1 MNPRH
6 FFAVTAFAACA
17 LHAFAADPF
26 ATGVRTTE
34 PLAPTEQQKTFKLP
48 PGFEIQLIA
57 AEPELRKPMNM
68 AFDAAGRLWVTESR
82 EYPFAAK
89 LGEPA
94 RDSVRVFSEFDAQTG
109 RAGKMEIFAEGL
121 NIPIGLHPFLS
132 PSSLTNA
139 AARGLKP
146 AQTWKCVFWSIPN
159 IWLMEDT
166 DGDGKADKREV
177 LFGPLGFEK
186 DTHGN
191 QASFRRGFDGWIYA
205 THGFN
210 NTSTFNA
217 KDGST
222 ITLNSGNTYRFRRDG
237 SRVEQHTWGQV
248 NPFGMC
254 LDPLG
259 NFYTADCHSSPIY
272 QLIRGGYYPSFGKP
286 HDGLG
291 YAPTVIQ
298 HSHGSTA
305 ICGAVYISDPSWP
318 AEFRDNILIGNVMTS
333 RINRDQITF
342 AGSSPKGKE
351 LPDFLSTTDP
361 WFRPVDL
368 QFGPDGALYIADFYN
383 RIIGHYEVPLL
394 HPGRD
399 RERGRLWRVVRKTDQ
414 LALPKDF
421 NLVKANTDELITN
434 LKSKN
439 PTRHSLA
446 MSELEQRADAKTLG
460 MLQNAARGQWFCAMD
475 ERPGLITGAL
485 WVLHRRGALEEE
497 TLLGAAKDRETTVRV
512 HALRILS
519 ETSVWK
525 PAAAQSVLNAL
536 TATNPFV
543 QRAAAEALSLH
554 PAAAHVAPLLNALST
569 APATDAHFV
578 YVLRRALRE
587 QFRAP
592 DAFARLDKQALPE
605 ADARAIADIAASVA
619 SPDAASFLFRHLRS
633 ANEPAE
639 TFVRHLRHIVRH
651 ASEKELDAVTGFARE
666 KSAADL
672 DLQTALFKSVQEGA
686 AQRGTSLTPAT
697 IAWGAELAGKLLVS
711 TGEKST
717 WANTPP
723 DGATDKRS
731 PWAFQERACAD
742 GQKAQVIS
750 SLPNGEQ
757 LIGTLRSAKFPLP
770 AKLSFYLCGH
780 DGPPGNPA
788 QKKNTVRLRDATTRA
803 VLREAAPP
811 RSDTAQKI
819 SWTLADIA
827 GKEAF
832 IEITDGDTGTGFAWL
847 AFGRF
852 EPALPQ
858 LVLNSPTQLGQRQQA
873 GAELAR
879 ALKVKSLE
887 GELAKLLANSNGDTE
902 ARDAS
907 ARALLSLNSKGHLAG
922 IGQLATNAA
931 APPALRGKLALALA
945 EVDLPEASAFLIAPL
960 RDASRG
966 PQVALATAM
975 AGTPSGAERLLVAVE
990 SKLITAQLL
999 LEKPVKERLA
1009 ATGPAKFNERFAKL
1023 TQGVTPSDGSRQ
1035 KLIDQRRAAFATAK
1049 SSAEAGAKIYATA
1062 CAACH
1067 RIGNEGGLVGPQLD
1081 GIGGRGL
1088 ERLIEDILDPN
1099 RNVDHAFRTTVF
1111 LLKDGESVSGL
1122 FRREEGATIV
1132 YALANGQEARVAK
1145 TDVKTRRESELSLMP
1160 ENFGEAM
1167 PARDFNDLLA
1177 FLLGQTK

>member
-26 ATGVRTTE
+26 AVGVRTTE
-34 PLAPTEQQKTFKLP
+34 PLEPAAQQKTFKLP

-89 LGEPA
+89 PSEPA

-139 AARGLKP
+139 VARGLKP

-166 DGDGKADKREV
+166 DGDGKSDKREV

-399 RERGRLWRVVRKTDQ
+399 RERGRLWRVIRRTDQ
-414 LALPKDF
+414 FALPKDF

-536 TATNPFV
+536 TATDPFV

-554 PAAAHVAPLLNALST
+554 PAAAHVAPLLSALSA
-569 APATDAHFV
+569 APATDAHLV

-697 IAWGAELAGKLLVS
+697 IAWGAELAGKLLVA

-788 QKKNTVRLRDATTRA
+788 QKKNSVRLRDATTRA

-811 RSDTAQKI
+811 RNDVAQKI
-819 SWTLADIA
+819 SWNLADIA

-832 IEITDGDTGTGFAWL
+832 IEMTDGDTGTGFAWL

-858 LVLNSPTQLGQRQQA
+858 LVLNSPTQLGQRQQT

-931 APPALRGKLALALA
+931 APPALRVKLALALA
-945 EVDLPEASAFLIAPL
+945 EVDLPEASALLIAPL

-990 SKLITAQLL
+990 SKLITGQLL

-1067 RIGNEGGLVGPQLD
+1067 RIGNDGALVGPQLD

-1145 TDVKTRRESELSLMP
+1145 TDVKTRGESELSLMP

>member
-26 ATGVRTTE
+26 AVGVRTTE

-166 DGDGKADKREV
+166 DGDGKSDKREV

-525 PAAAQSVLNAL
+525 PAATQSVLNAL
-536 TATNPFV
+536 TATDPFV

-554 PAAAHVAPLLNALST
+554 PAAAHVAPLLSALST

-697 IAWGAELAGKLLVS
+697 IAWGAELAGKLLVA

-717 WANTPP
+717 WTNTPP

-757 LIGTLRSAKFPLP
+757 LIGTLRSATFPLP

-780 DGPPGNPA
+780 DGAPDKPA
-788 QKKNTVRLRDATTRA
+788 QKKNTVRLCDATTRA

-819 SWTLADIA
+819 SWALADIA